1 VDFIICWKLAARQLI
16 HFRRIKVMQT
26 PRDQRTGSKVWT
38 NQRGFTLTEVL
49 IAIVILLVGIVA
61 VAQLVPAS
69 IGSNSANRND
79 SSALVF
85 AQRQMDRFLSQPLNM
100 PISPPAFTET
110 LDSQTFTCYLGD
122 PTQPSNSR
130 VGSPVATFYNQ
141 LVIDFSQSPVANY
154 SFTYHDP
161 NDPFGL
167 VYDVRWAVYT
177 TTNAGGL
184 VTSKRFVLGARKLSG
199 NGIYNPVTLDTIL
212 SK

>member
-1 VDFIICWKLAARQLI
+1 
-16 HFRRIKVMQT
+16 MNT
-26 PRDQRTGSKVWT
+26 PHAERKSTGVRK
-38 NQRGFTLTEVL
+38 NQRGFTLAEVL
-49 IAIVILLVGIVA
+49 MAIVILLVGIVA

-100 PISPPAFTET
+100 SISPPAFTET
-110 LDSQTFTCYLGD
+110 LDTETFTCYLGD
-122 PTQPSNSR
+122 PTQPSNAH
-130 VGSPVATFYNQ
+130 VGSPVTTFYNQ

-184 VTSKRFVLGARKLSG
+184 VTAKRFVLGTRKVGG
-199 NGIYNPVTLDTIL
+199 NGIYKPVTLDTIL

>member
-1 VDFIICWKLAARQLI
+1 MKNPHD
-16 HFRRIKVMQT
+16 RRKNT
-26 PRDQRTGSKVWT
+26 KAWR

-49 IAIVILLVGIVA
+49 IAIVIMLVGIVA

-85 AQRQMDRFLSQPLNM
+85 AQRQMDLFLSQPLNM
-100 PISPPAFTET
+100 SISPPAFTET
-110 LDSQTFTCYLGD
+110 IDAQTFTCYLGD
-122 PTQPSNSR
+122 PTQPSNTV
-130 VGSPVATFYNQ
+130 VGSPVTVFFNQ
-141 LVIDFSQSPVANY
+141 LVINFAASPVTNY
-154 SFTYHDP
+154 SFTYQDP

-167 VYDVRWAVYT
+167 VYDVRWAVIT
-177 TTNAGGL
+177 TTNSGGM
-184 VTSKRFVLGARKLSG
+184 VTSKRFILGARKKGG